1 MIMANYNPNLVKIHR
16 NYTYEELALVFGIHK
31 NTVAT
36 WVKNGLFSF
45 QDRRPFLIKGDD
57 AKEFLQHQRASRKQK
72 CKQNEFYC
80 LRCKTPAKPYDDF
93 VEYVP
98 ITNTKGRLTG
108 FCDCC
113 ESIINK
119 FVSYASVEGYS
130 SFFKI
135 EESKGLEHIKDTD
148 NPLLNSDLTR

>member
-1 MIMANYNPNLVKIHR
+1 MAKYNPNLVKIHR
-16 NYTYEELALVFGIHK
+16 NYTYEELAEVFGIHK
-31 NTVAT
+31 NTVAE
-36 WVKNGLFSF
+36 WVKNGLPCLKE
-45 QDRRPFLIKGDD
+45 QRPFLVLGVE
-57 AKEFLQHQRASRKQK
+57 AKVFLQHRRTSKKQK

-80 LRCKTPAKPYDDF
+80 LCCKAPAKPYDDF

-98 ITNTKGRLTG
+98 ITSTKGRLTG

-135 EESKGLEHIKDTD
+135 EKSKGLEHIKDTD
-148 NPLLNSDLTR
+148 NPLLNSDFTR